1 MCCSFIVFLQY
12 LRVVVWLVG
21 QGLLPEQSGNMR
33 SVIIILLSLLVSSH
47 ELYSK
52 LIQ

>member
-21 QGLLPEQSGNMR
+21 QGLLPEQSGKHAQCDNN
-33 SVIIILLSLLVSSH
+33 IIITIS
-47 ELYSK
+47 EFT
-52 LIQ
+52 